1 MKLYEAITAVHE
13 AMEGRYNLTGQD
25 LYYIHGFLCELQPE
39 ENKKTDCPAW
49 LTAEA
54 ITDIRNLWDSHISG
68 GEDHLRI
75 RAIKYLQEVAQKA
88 GYQVDL
94 KKAMELFRE
103 YC

>member
-1 MKLYEAITAVHE
+1 MKLHEAIAAVHE

-25 LYYIHGFLCELQPE
+25 LSYIHDFLCELQPN
-39 ENKKTDCPAW
+39 ENNLPGCPYW

-54 ITDIRNLWDSHISG
+54 RADIRDLWDSHKTIN
-68 GEDHLRI
+68 DHLRV
-75 RAIKYLQEVAQKA
+75 RAIKHLQKVANNA
-88 GYQVDL
+88 GYHVDL